1 MHSEMFYVPVVL
13 VVISNFHRQIATHPM
28 STIFFVDASASGP
41 VGWKQSFKTS
51 GIINFAWTHPHFQL
65 QVFFRQC
72 RFDSVN
78 VGSMPPLIKL
88 WQILLVHLTVDL
100 LFALLVEN
108 GHQKCFTD
116 KCLRIDDKLAQGV
129 VDGICYT

>member
-1 MHSEMFYVPVVL
+1 MEAEFQNLWHHKLCLDLATFPVAGF
-13 VVISNFHRQIATHPM
+13 S
-28 STIFFVDASASGP
+28 
-41 VGWKQSFKTS
+41 
-51 GIINFAWTHPHFQL
+51 
-65 QVFFRQC
+65 
-72 RFDSVN
+72 SVN